1 MGAPLF
7 SGSTTA
13 TAAPFPPPPPVGGAS
28 GASAAG
34 MDLDVDA
41 ITAGLAS
48 VQLSR
53 GERYSVDGGIRRL
66 ELEERWSWA
75 PAQTYDSTR

>member
-1 MGAPLF
+1 
-7 SGSTTA
+7 
-13 TAAPFPPPPPVGGAS
+13 
-28 GASAAG
+28 
-34 MDLDVDA
+34 MDLDLDA